1 MTTFVE
7 FRLLDPDLQT
17 VHGILPFQKGDLY
30 LQLNEPGSGSVK
42 TALDIASAALVESG
56 GFIEARYRDA
66 VRGGFFVENLGES
79 DVNSGEEAG
88 RGLEVSGR
96 GALALLED
104 AVVWTDG
111 TGSNK
116 RVFSGTQAAMLIS
129 LIEAA
134 QTRGGLGIVDW
145 DFTATLDSDGV
156 AWTDDFP
163 LELTVGTSLLD
174 VVRQIAKTGI
184 DFEMNPDG
192 SGNYVLSAYK
202 NGVGSNKSGT
212 VYFRVGVNCTEVSH
226 SEAGGG
232 IRNALLV
239 KYKGGYTSVQDAT
252 SIAARRRRE
261 SALNYDFVQRPDSAG
276 TFANAE
282 LQGKKDPKR
291 QISVKVYDGAGPRAF
306 VDYVLGDTITLDV
319 RGDEA
324 EYRIRGIHL
333 SWADNENAEVIVDL
347 NSMIL
352 ENEIRVT
359 QDLDW
364 LLNEWKTA
372 HDAGLLEVSFWA
384 AIGDPNI
391 TYQGRPLAVKGNL
404 LYVSSGSKIYEY
416 DTDKGGWR
424 YYASFF
430 TTITCLEVVGD
441 DVYAAGG
448 DLVYR
453 YTAGVGV
460 QIAVV
465 DLSSDPGYAYVF
477 SLQEHDGAL
486 IIGGDFDK
494 VNGNV
499 WTGLASYSPSSG
511 TFIDIGGG
519 TPASHNCL
527 YSDGTFLYAGLG
539 FQAKKWDGATWED
552 LGGSFSS
559 LAILCIAPFDNT
571 VVAGTAADVYILEGG
586 TWNLLGGG
594 VGGDVWALQ
603 PFLADI
609 FVGGDF
615 AGGVKKYSA
624 GTWFDLEEGTN
635 DGVIHLAMIGSN
647 LYVSGVFS
655 QAGDK
660 TALKIAAYISNF
672 DDLANY
678 LENSTG
684 EFNLGEAIHNATAK
698 TSLTGADEM
707 PLWDSIS
714 QALRKITWTNIIA
727 SIKTWADTI
736 YVALTGNQT
745 IAGIKTFSSFPVTP
759 SSAPTTDYQAAN
771 KKYVDDNIGGGGG
784 TPGGSDTEIQYNNG
798 GAFGGDSE
806 LTWDDVSK
814 VLAIGDMT
822 LIPLIAERT
831 LRLAGYSVSPS
842 IVMHA
847 FGASYAPHLTFEK
860 ADLSAG
866 PTFENVKDDQVIG
879 RIRGKGWDGGAGW
892 TDSRLEIRFV
902 ADGDWASGDTP
913 TRIELYI
920 CPDGSGTLTLAMT
933 IGSDGNVDIAS
944 GKEYRVNGVQHEHA
958 SDDLPILDYGED
970 MFGRQYH
977 IWNYEIDF
985 LQGYS
990 NTVIEHPLRAVG
1002 SSLGSW
1008 SNTEDLENHPG
1019 VIQFLSSSPNGYGY
1033 AALRQ
1038 ITSMIFQGG
1047 EVFEAIFRFHNANY
1061 IYALARFGFLDTPNV
1076 ASAMVD
1082 GVYIQVTGTTI
1093 QGKTANNSVQSTTA
1107 TSYASLAQNVWYRAV
1122 VEVSDD
1128 KSTVTFRIYSESGT
1142 LLWSDTLV
1150 TNIPTAAGRAFGVMA
1165 VLGGSQTSVY
1175 SQLDWMRLYS
1185 RKALTR

>member
-1 MTTFVE
+1 MTNFVE

-56 GFIEARYRDA
+56 GFVEAHYRA
-66 VRGGFFVENLGES
+66 GVRGGFFVENLGES

-116 RVFSGTQAAMLIS
+116 RTYSGTQAAMLIS

-202 NGVGSNKSGT
+202 NGIGSNKSGT

-252 SIAARRRRE
+252 SITARRRRE

-282 LQGKKDPKR
+282 LQGKKNPKK

-306 VDYVLGDTITLDV
+306 VDYVLGDTVTLDV
-319 RGDEA
+319 RGAEE

-333 SWADNENAEVIVDL
+333 SWAEDGNAEIIVDM

-372 HDAGLLEVSFWA
+372 HDAGLLEVAFWA
-384 AIGDPNI
+384 AIGDKSI
-391 TYQGRPLAVKGNL
+391 TYQGRSLAV
-404 LYVSSGSKIYEY
+404 SGDIIYTSVGAKIWKY
-416 DTDKGGWR
+416 DSDNGGWSL
-424 YYASFF
+424 YG
-430 TTITCLEVVGD
+430 TCPDTITCLAVIGS
-441 DVYAAGG
+441 DVYASS
-448 DLVYR
+448 LLKVYR
-453 YTAGVGV
+453 YVAGTGS
-460 QIAVV
+460 QIAVMDDTSEPSAV
-465 DLSSDPGYAYVF
+465 YVW
-477 SLQEHDGAL
+477 SICEHDGKLAA
-486 IIGGDFDK
+486 GGYFNRL
-494 VNGNV
+494 NGAA
-499 WTGLASYSPSSG
+499 WTGVGLYDPASG
-511 TFIDIGGG
+511 TWTDIGGG
-519 TPASHNCL
+519 TVTPNPDALN
-527 YSDGTFLYAGLG
+527 SDGINLYAGIG
-539 FQAKKWDGATWED
+539 MQAKQWDGATWSN
-552 LGGSFSS
+552 LGASFSPLAV
-559 LAILCIAPFDNT
+559 LAIYPYDNT
-571 VVAGTAADVYILEGG
+571 VVAGTASDVYILEGG
-586 TWNLLGGG
+586 SWNLLGGG
-594 VGGDVWALQ
+594 LGGAVYSFTSILTDLYVGGN
-603 PFLADI
+603 FT
-609 FVGGDF
+609 
-615 AGGVKKYSA
+615 GGVRKYSA
-624 GTWFDLEEGTN
+624 GTWYELEEGVNNLIT
-635 DGVIHLAMIGSN
+635 DMVVIGAN
-647 LYVSGVFS
+647 LYVSGSFTT
-655 QAGDK
+655 AGGK
-660 TALKIAAYISNF
+660 SAYKIAAYITNF
-672 DDLANY
+672 DDLADY
-678 LENSTG
+678 LENTQG

-759 SSAPTTDYQAAN
+759 SSAPTSDYHVAN
-771 KKYVDDNIGGGGG
+771 KKYVDDNVGGGG

-798 GAFGGDSE
+798 GAFGGDAE
-806 LTWDDVSK
+806 FTWDDVSK

-913 TRIELYI
+913 TRIELYT

-933 IGSDGNVDIAS
+933 IGSDGNVNIAS
-944 GKEYRVNGVQHEHA
+944 GKTYNING
-958 SDDLPILDYGED
+958 
-970 MFGRQYH
+970 
-977 IWNYEIDF
+977 
-985 LQGYS
+985 
-990 NTVIEHPLRAVG
+990 
-1002 SSLGSW
+1002 
-1008 SNTEDLENHPG
+1008 
-1019 VIQFLSSSPNGYGY
+1019 SPH
-1033 AALRQ
+1033 
-1038 ITSMIFQGG
+1038 S
-1047 EVFEAIFRFHNANY
+1047 H
-1061 IYALARFGFLDTPNV
+1061 
-1076 ASAMVD
+1076 
-1082 GVYIQVTGTTI
+1082 TG
-1093 QGKTANNSVQSTTA
+1093 
-1107 TSYASLAQNVWYRAV
+1107 
-1122 VEVSDD
+1122 
-1128 KSTVTFRIYSESGT
+1128 
-1142 LLWSDTLV
+1142 LV
-1150 TNIPTAAGRAFGVMA
+1150 TNGDSHDHNGGDGAPIAYANLSGTPLAHGDVHVYARQTVDQTALATGAYTVVAFPQEDKDSHSYFTGSTGKFQPSTAGTYQVKTHAALDSLGDGKTLWVAVRKNGSTYRWLGLVSAGVTYT
-1165 VLGGSQTSVY
+1165 LGVGGAADVYLNGSTDYLEIVIWHNHGSNRDTY
-1175 SQLDWMRLYS
+1175 SGTYDDVCWVDIKRISASDLIGW
-1185 RKALTR
+1185 